1 MITILFVFKG
11 PSCLCLFNLRWCH
24 DLIELTMS
32 CHNFASFS
40 SSTELLEA
48 GFEAHYHHHK
58 HESWG
63 VTPHDGLKLHLPG
76 AGIHPLSRMDLTT
89 FPLFCHRATTSY
101 CVKSF
106 WWLDFGQRFFSSA
119 SLLFTSREAAWSREG
134 VGWHCSAFFFI
145 LRSYLWSI
153 LASCWTCILG
163 FILGI

>member
-63 VTPHDGLKLHLPG
+63 VTPYDGLKLHPPG
-76 AGIHPLSRMDLTT
+76 AGIHPPSRMDLTT
-89 FPLFCHRATTSY
+89 FPLFLSKGNNLILRKIILMAWFWTKIFFFCKLTFYQPRSGM
-101 CVKSF
+101 VKGRCG
-106 WWLDFGQRFFSSA
+106 LA
-119 SLLFTSREAAWSREG
+119 LF
-134 VGWHCSAFFFI
+134 FFFI
-145 LRSYLWSI
+145 RRLSHWSVLASYLP
-153 LASCWTCILG
+153 CVLG
-163 FILGI
+163 Y